1 MVETLP
7 LYNGQ
12 TIPTLGLGTYL
23 CPPGKAAASVQ
34 AALEAGYRH
43 FDCAYAYENE
53 KEIGEALEE
62 GMKRL
67 NIKREDIFVTSK
79 LWCTCMRP
87 ERVRKACEK
96 SLSDLRLSYLDLYL
110 MHWPFAFEPCEG
122 LFPIIKEGDT
132 FGADYPPLLDTWKAM
147 EQLVDDGLVR
157 SIGVSNFNHRQI
169 DRILE
174 KCRIRPANL
183 QVEIHANFPNAKLVK
198 YAQSKG
204 LTVTAYR
211 PLGRPDLA
219 TEKTNLLLQPWVT
232 GIAKK
237 HNKTPAQVLLRWLL
251 QREIIVIP
259 KSVTPARIVENSKIF
274 DFTLT
279 PDEMEIISTS
289 GLNERGGVVAQMKL
303 HPEYPFNDEF

>member
-7 LYNGQ
+7 LYNEQ
-12 TIPTLGLGTYL
+12 TIPALGLGTYL

-43 FDCAYAYENE
+43 FDCAYVYENE

-110 MHWPFAFEPCEG
+110 IHWPFAFEPCEG
-122 LFPIIKEGDT
+122 MFPIIKEGDT

-157 SIGVSNFNHRQI
+157 SIGVSNFNRSQI

-174 KCRIRPANL
+174 NCRIRPANL
-183 QVEIHANFPNAKLVK
+183 QIEIHANFPNTKLVK

-219 TEKTNLLLQPWVT
+219 TEKTNLLLQPWLAA
-232 GIAKK
+232 IAKK
-237 HNKTPAQVLLRWLL
+237 HNTTPAQVLLRWLL

-289 GLNERGGVVAQMKL
+289 GLDERGVVLQQMKL
-303 HPEYPFNDEF
+303 HPEYPFNDKF

>member
-1 MVETLP
+1 AVE
-7 LYNGQ
+7 
-12 TIPTLGLGTYL
+12 
-23 CPPGKAAASVQ
+23 K
-34 AALEAGYRH
+34 
-43 FDCAYAYENE
+43 
-53 KEIGEALEE
+53 
-62 GMKRL
+62 
-67 NIKREDIFVTSK
+67 
-79 LWCTCMRP
+79 
-87 ERVRKACEK
+87 
-96 SLSDLRLSYLDLYL
+96 
-110 MHWPFAFEPCEG
+110 
-122 LFPIIKEGDT
+122 
-132 FGADYPPLLDTWKAM
+132 
-147 EQLVDDGLVR
+147 LVDDGLVR
-157 SIGVSNFNHRQI
+157 SIGVCNFSRRQI

-232 GIAKK
+232 AIAKK

-279 PDEMEIISTS
+279 PDEMEIINTS
-289 GLNERGGVVAQMKL
+289 GLNERGIPVEGMKL
-303 HPEYPFNDEF
+303 HPEYPFNDKF